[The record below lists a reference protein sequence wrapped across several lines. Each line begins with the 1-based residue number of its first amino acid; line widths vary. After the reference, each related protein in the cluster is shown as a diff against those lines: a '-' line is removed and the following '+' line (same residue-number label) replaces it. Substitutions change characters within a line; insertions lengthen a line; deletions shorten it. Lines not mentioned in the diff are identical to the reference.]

1 MKLLSTVKFEMNR
14 ILVGLDFNQHQQM
27 EFKNSFIQQQPWEG
41 AGKEVNPGSGVE
53 AL

>member
-1 MKLLSTVKFEMNR
+1 MNR

-41 AGKEVNPGSGVE
+41 AGKEVNPGAGVE